1 MERIQKY
8 IVCDGLGEGIL
19 IIDEGGSMTMP
30 FFCPLCEFIMNN
42 RDDFSAYSRFNC
54 CTECEMTFAQPNRD
68 MWDSGWRPDEKVLNS
83 YKERIMNKSLNL
95 FLDEEDN

>member
-1 MERIQKY
+1 MHDDIDKDL
-8 IVCDGLGEGIL
+8 I
-19 IIDEGGSMTMP
+19 IIDESDSLTMP
-30 FFCPLCEFIMNN
+30 FFCPVCDFIMNN
-42 RDDFSAYSRFNC
+42 HDDFSAYRRFSC
-54 CTECEMTFAQPNRD
+54 CAECEMTFAQPNRD